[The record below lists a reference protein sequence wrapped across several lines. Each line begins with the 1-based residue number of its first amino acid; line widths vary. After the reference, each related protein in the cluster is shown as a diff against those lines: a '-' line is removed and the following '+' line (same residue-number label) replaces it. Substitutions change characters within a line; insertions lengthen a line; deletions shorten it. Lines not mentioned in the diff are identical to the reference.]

1 MLIMLLEQVHDIRQI
16 TVNVIDLESFNLKWH
31 VLQRHD

>member
-16 TVNVIDLESFNLKWH
+16 AVNVIDLESFDLERN
-31 VLQRHD
+31 VL